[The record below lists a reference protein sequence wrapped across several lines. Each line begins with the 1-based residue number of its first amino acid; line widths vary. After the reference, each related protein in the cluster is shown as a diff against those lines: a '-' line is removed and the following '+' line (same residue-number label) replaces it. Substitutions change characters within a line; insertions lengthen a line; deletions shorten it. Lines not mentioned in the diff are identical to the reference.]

1 MRAEPSSSPAVPL
14 STEAKGSLREAGR
27 IASLAREHGALLVRP
42 GVRLR
47 EVCEAVEEFIKG
59 RGGELA
65 FPVQTSVNEVAA
77 HDCPSPEDE
86 RVYATGD
93 LAKVDVGVHID
104 GYVVDTATTVEVGG
118 PSGGPPL
125 VEAARAALEAA
136 IAAAGPGVPIWRL
149 SAAIATTLRGF
160 AVRPMRN
167 LCGHHVGRWI
177 VHCPPPVPN
186 LPEDAEG
193 RLLEG
198 TALAIEPF
206 ATEGPGRV
214 AEAGEPEVFRLL
226 PDKDPGAEASGKVRE
241 ALLGRRGLPFS
252 RRDLRHL
259 PRPEVEEAL
268 RRLRARGSL
277 HAYAPLVETTGHKVA
292 QAEHTILVT
301 ATGVEV
307 LTR

>member
-1 MRAEPSSSPAVPL
+1 LRAEPSPPPTVPL
-14 STEAKGSLREAGR
+14 GPAALEQLREAGR
-27 IASLAREHGALLVRP
+27 IASLAREHGADLVRP
-42 GVRLR
+42 GARLR
-47 EVCEAVEEFIKG
+47 DVCEAVEAFIKA

-86 RVYATGD
+86 RTYAVGD

-118 PSGGPPL
+118 ASGGPPL
-125 VEAARAALEAA
+125 VLAARAALEAA

-177 VHCPPPVPN
+177 VHSPPPVPN

-193 RLLEG
+193 RLVLG
-198 TALAIEPF
+198 AALAIEPF

-214 AEAGEPEVFRLL
+214 TETGEPQVFRLL
-226 PDKDPGAEASGKVRE
+226 PDRDPGANASAPVRE

-259 PRPEVEEAL
+259 PQPEVEDAL
-268 RRLRARGSL
+268 RRLRAQGAL
-277 HAYAPLVETTGHKVA
+277 HAYAPLVETTGRKVA
-292 QAEHTILVT
+292 QAEHTILVI

>member
-1 MRAEPSSSPAVPL
+1 MRAEPSSPL
-14 STEAKGSLREAGR
+14 ALPSREAREALREAGR
-27 IASLAREHGALLVRP
+27 IASRAREHGALLVRP

-47 EVCEAVEEFIKG
+47 EVCEAVEQHIKDG
-59 RGGELA
+59 GGELA

-86 RVYATGD
+86 RVYREGD

-118 PSGGPPL
+118 PGGGAAL

-136 IAAAGPGVPIWRL
+136 IVAAGPGVPIWRL

-193 RLLEG
+193 SLLEG
-198 TALAIEPF
+198 AALAIEPF

-214 AEAGEPEVFRLL
+214 AELGEPEVFRLL
-226 PDKDPGAEASGKVRE
+226 PDKDPGADASGKVRA
-241 ALLGRRGLPFS
+241 ALLSRRGLPFS

-259 PRPEVEEAL
+259 PRPEVDEAL
-268 RRLRARGSL
+268 RLLRARGAI
-277 HAYAPLVETTGHKVA
+277 HAYAPLVETTGRKVA